1 MLKSYKTIVFH
12 YPTLKI
18 EIDFNGKNVFK
29 VYTVDVGGNRD
40 VEPIDI
46 IREKLL
52 ENSTDSICVAQIVC
66 DNWIKRNLY
75 EI

>member
-1 MLKSYKTIVFH
+1 MIKSYKTIVFH

-40 VEPIDI
+40 NQPLEILREPLMTNKNDI
-46 IREKLL
+46 NL
-52 ENSTDSICVAQIVC
+52 AQLFC
-66 DNWIKRNLY
+66 DNWIRTELY
-75 EI
+75 KI